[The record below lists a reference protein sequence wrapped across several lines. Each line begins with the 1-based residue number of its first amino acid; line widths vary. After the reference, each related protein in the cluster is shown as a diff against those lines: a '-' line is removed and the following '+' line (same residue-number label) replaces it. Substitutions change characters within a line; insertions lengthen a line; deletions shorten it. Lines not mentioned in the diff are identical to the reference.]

1 MSLPF
6 QLGVINLKDFSQVFM
21 TGDTYIPSG
30 LLMLYLD
37 LSVSPYLPPRR
48 QNLSLFKKSF
58 PEIPEDWDKKCYM
71 SKNKEEAA
79 SL

>member
-1 MSLPF
+1 
-6 QLGVINLKDFSQVFM
+6 M

-30 LLMLYLD
+30 LLMLCLD
-37 LSVSPYLPPRR
+37 LSVSVTAYLPPRR

-58 PEIPEDWDKKCYM
+58 PEIPEDWDKKSYM
-71 SKNKEEAA
+71 SKNKKEAA